1 MDVFEKIGDTIVQV
15 GKDVTQKAKDVSGI
29 AKLKLDIRSKEEL
42 VKEQYM
48 EIGKIYYKRNK
59 GKEVPEQ
66 TQFDRIGEAMVEI
79 ERMKLQIL
87 ELKKARMCPSCG
99 AQVHDTAEFCSAC
112 GAKLSV
118 VAEEAV
124 DEETKAAEESGKDES
139 FNS

>member
-66 TQFDRIGEAMVEI
+66 TRSE
-79 ERMKLQIL
+79 ER
-87 ELKKARMCPSCG
+87 R
-99 AQVHDTAEFCSAC
+99 V
-112 GAKLSV
+112 
-118 VAEEAV
+118 
-124 DEETKAAEESGKDES
+124 GKECRL
-139 FNS
+139 